1 MKLYSAP
8 LSCSLAS
15 HIALIEAGIPAEYA
29 YVVLSKRQT
38 IDGDDYLSVSP
49 KGQVPALRL
58 DDGELLTEGPA
69 VLQWIAD
76 QNPGAK
82 LAPAAGTMARY
93 RLQEWLNY
101 LATEVHKMVFATI
114 FNPFQPAEAKSFARE
129 VVAAKFDHLSKLL
142 EGRTVLMG
150 DDFTVADAYLVTIL
164 NWCQP
169 AGIDLSRW
177 PVLVE
182 YHRRHV
188 ARPSVTKALQTELDV
203 RAKTAA

>member
-15 HIALIEAGIPAEYA
+15 HISLIEAGLPVDYR

-38 IDGDDYLSVSP
+38 TDGEDYLAVAP
-49 KGQVPALRL
+49 KGQVPALLL

-76 QNPGAK
+76 QKPGAK
-82 LAPAAGTMARY
+82 LAPEAGTMARY

-101 LATEVHKMVFATI
+101 LSTEVHKMVFATI
-114 FNPFQPAEAKSFARE
+114 FNPFQPDAAKAFARE
-129 VVAAKFDHLSKLL
+129 VAAAKFDYLSKRLDGRDVLL
-142 EGRTVLMG
+142 G
-150 DDFTVADAYLVTIL
+150 DDFTVADAYLVTIC
-164 NWCQP
+164 NWCEP

-177 PVLVE
+177 PVLTK
-182 YHRRHV
+182 YHRRHM
-188 ARPSVTKALQTELDV
+188 ARPAVAKAMEAELAA
-203 RAKTAA
+203 RAQAA